1 MYLRDGRLL
10 SRRAEVAQG
19 TTEKPMTRT
28 QLLEKARDC
37 AGLVMP
43 ADRAEELITVVE
55 RLDQEPDLARL
66 IACLKPARSSTV
78 DR

>member
-1 MYLRDGRLL
+1 L
-10 SRRAEVAQG
+10 SRRADVAQG

-43 ADRAEELITVVE
+43 PEQAEQLIAVVE
-55 RLDQEPDLARL
+55 QLEHEPDLTRL
-66 IACLKPARSSTV
+66 VRALRPSGPAV
-78 DR
+78 G